1 MIADLPG
8 SVYKYFGPDRVN
20 VISDKLLRYT
30 QLGDFNDPFEGR
42 PEITG
47 LSTRD
52 EALTIFDNLIPEE
65 IKAVYEALPA
75 DMKRAVSYQHVHSI
89 AKARLQSKREE
100 ILGAVATFTPLVAG
114 FIHQK
119 LDELLGVLCL
129 SEVPDSLL
137 MWAHYAA
144 SHSGFVL
151 EFKSKHPYFHQQV
164 TQEDELRRLRR
175 VFYRETRPSD
185 SLTSMDSTEL
195 FLVKSGHWAY
205 EREWRIIRQLSDSNE
220 VALRKPYPIHLFS
233 FPPQAINSV
242 IIGSRATQET
252 VEKIKAALSA
262 DIEYAH
268 VHIRRAVPDT
278 THFHLRILDDPS

>member
-1 MIADLPG
+1 MIADLPD

-47 LSTRD
+47 LSTRN

-65 IKAVYEALPA
+65 TKAVYDALPA
-75 DMKRAVSYQHVHSI
+75 DMKSAVSYQHVHSI
-89 AKARLQSKREE
+89 AKARLQIKREE
-100 ILGAVATFTPLVAG
+100 ILGAVAAFTPLVAG
-114 FIHQK
+114 FIHGK

-205 EREWRIIRQLSDSNE
+205 EREWRIIRPLSDSNE
-220 VALRKPYPIHLFS
+220 AALRKPYPIHLFS

-252 VEKIKAALSA
+252 VEMIKAALSA

-268 VHIRRAVPDT
+268 VRIRRAVPDT
-278 THFHLRILDDPS
+278 SHFHLRIVDEPS

>member
-1 MIADLPG
+1 MIADLPD

-47 LSTRD
+47 LSTRN

-65 IKAVYEALPA
+65 TKAVYDALPA
-75 DMKRAVSYQHVHSI
+75 DMKSAVSYQHVHSI
-89 AKARLQSKREE
+89 AKARLQIKREE
-100 ILGAVATFTPLVAG
+100 ILGAVAAFTPLVAG
-114 FIHQK
+114 FIHGK

-151 EFKSKHPYFHQQV
+151 EFKSNHPYFHQQV
-164 TQEDELRRLRR
+164 TEEDELRRLRR
-175 VFYRETRPSD
+175 VFYRETRPSE
-185 SLTSMDSTEL
+185 SLASMNSTEL
-195 FLVKSGHWAY
+195 FFVKSGHWAY
-205 EREWRIIRQLSDSNE
+205 EREWRIIRPLSDSNE
-220 VALRKPYPIHLFS
+220 AALRKPYPIHLFS

-252 VEKIKAALSA
+252 VEMIKAALSA

-278 THFHLRILDDPS
+278 SHFHLRIVDEPS